1 MSSQPAGGMGAG
13 FTEGTWKA
21 VEAGEA
27 GEAAGEGNTGCL
39 VLSGVVAFLG
49 GLTGSEKS

>member
-21 VEAGEA
+21 VEA